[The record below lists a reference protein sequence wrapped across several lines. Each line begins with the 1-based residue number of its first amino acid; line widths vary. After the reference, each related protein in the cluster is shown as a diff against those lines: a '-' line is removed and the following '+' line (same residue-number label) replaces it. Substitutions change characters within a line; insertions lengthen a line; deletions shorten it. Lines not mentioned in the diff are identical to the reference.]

1 MKSVLHLKQTLFL
14 KKEEGK
20 GGKKANQLNLKI
32 RRNCHEWNFKQEFMV
47 RWQVHSR
54 DYKSPRPVGRRFIMK
69 SPFNYEFID
78 CLHPATPD
86 AWWRPRSREGVD
98 FALLFPEK
106 YGFPLYATRRFRRNL
121 FSRCPV
127 LSFVFKKKTRPSYD
141 LSPRRDR
148 SLSPSSLKVKTG
160 LVENRNIHTRART
173 HSVSPPGQTEKRT
186 ECSKWVSHGSHG
198 KWMFC
203 REWNMPWTS
212 PSARGSAPLTGSDAS
227 TLESFTGL
235 CHNLLRANV
244 KLSLIV
250 CLINFFFF
258 FFFISF
264 HVTVT
269 RHSRIRSWFIWI
281 GFKWHV
287 FFSFFFFFLA
297 LFYYSMMYIYIY
309 SMIFFVFFSVRL
321 IVECLLIRAS
331 DGDFNFQATKHDGE
345 LERRRACAWNINEFT
360 GERIL

>member
-141 LSPRRDR
+141 LSSRRDR

-160 LVENRNIHTRART
+160 LVENGNIHARAHT
-173 HSVSPPGQTEKRT
+173 L
-186 ECSKWVSHGSHG
+186 C
-198 KWMFC
+198 F
-203 REWNMPWTS
+203 
-212 PSARGSAPLTGSDAS
+212 ATGSNRETHGMQQVSEPWFTWEMNVLSRMEHALNIPQCKGIRSIDRKRCVDPGIVYGVVSQFVACERKIIVDRLS
-227 TLESFTGL
+227 HQFFFLLFFHLFPRNCYPSFTD
-235 CHNLLRANV
+235 
-244 KLSLIV
+244 SIV
-250 CLINFFFF
+250 IHLNWIQMTCVFFFF
-258 FFFISF
+258 FFF
-264 HVTVT
+264 
-269 RHSRIRSWFIWI
+269 
-281 GFKWHV
+281 
-287 FFSFFFFFLA
+287 

>member
-20 GGKKANQLNLKI
+20 GGKKAKQLNLKI

-98 FALLFPEK
+98 FALLFSEK

-121 FSRCPV
+121 FSRCSV

-148 SLSPSSLKVKTG
+148 SLS
-160 LVENRNIHTRART
+160 
-173 HSVSPPGQTEKRT
+173 
-186 ECSKWVSHGSHG
+186 
-198 KWMFC
+198 
-203 REWNMPWTS
+203 
-212 PSARGSAPLTGSDAS
+212 
-227 TLESFTGL
+227 
-235 CHNLLRANV
+235 
-244 KLSLIV
+244 LSL
-250 CLINFFFF
+250 LFFP
-258 FFFISF
+258 
-264 HVTVT
+264 
-269 RHSRIRSWFIWI
+269 
-281 GFKWHV
+281 
-287 FFSFFFFFLA
+287 
-297 LFYYSMMYIYIY
+297 
-309 SMIFFVFFSVRL
+309 
-321 IVECLLIRAS
+321 
-331 DGDFNFQATKHDGE
+331 
-345 LERRRACAWNINEFT
+345 
-360 GERIL
+360 